1 MQIHQQIIDQIA
13 YITIVMFSQYIPQ
26 SNSIL
31 SPQRVI
37 ADKSAFT
44 VFQASFPNL
53 LSPLLHPGTPYKLP
67 ESQLRLYFW
76 SLLKRHSVHP
86 DARYASGTK
95 TTKRGIYLYFF
106 PAFVFNIFSMSIKN
120 IESSVILQTFFSMQ
134 K

>member
-44 VFQASFPNL
+44 VFRQVFQTF

-95 TTKRGIYLYFF
+95 RQNGEYIYIFSRL
-106 PAFVFNIFSMSIKN
+106 FVFNIFSMSIKN